1 MVWAASS
8 SAFDIRFA
16 AMTVRSRL
24 GKDGPGKG
32 RRATW
37 AGVEDHWGGGCKQWP
52 PRWRARVCMTTLTEV
67 QCLTLSDVGC
77 VGIGHGGHRW

>member
-16 AMTVRSRL
+16 AMTVGSRL

-37 AGVEDHWGGGCKQWP
+37 VVVEDHWGGG
-52 PRWRARVCMTTLTEV
+52 V
-67 QCLTLSDVGC
+67 QAVASTVEGACTHDN
-77 VGIGHGGHRW
+77 IDGGTMLDT